1 MGFPPRESDVEGM
14 TAGDVICRTPR
25 AVNTPHPAMQ
35 AESVISKNPVYGH
48 QRHAGTIKPRLVNIV
63 RVIRSWGPGATGKGQ
78 QVAKVIRQAAPKKG
92 IVLYFFS

>member
-35 AESVISKNPVYGH
+35 AESVISKNPVDGH
-48 QRHAGTIKPRLVNIV
+48 QRQACTIKPRLVNIV
-63 RVIRSWGPGATGKGQ
+63 PVIRSSPFVGLCYDTQHVEAMLFP
-78 QVAKVIRQAAPKKG
+78 VALPDTPPCRM
-92 IVLYFFS
+92 